1 MTVPAAETAGRTT
14 YTIDAS
20 HSTVE
25 FAVKHMM
32 ITTVKGRVAALRGT
46 IALDEAN
53 PAASTV
59 EVEFDAASI
68 DTRAEQRDAHLR
80 SADFLNVEEFPTMRF
95 VSRRVEDAG
104 PVEGS
109 SFRLTGDLTIRGVT
123 REVTLDAVYEGRG
136 TDPWGGERVSFAAET
151 TIDRRDFGL
160 VWNQALEGGGVLVS
174 TAVKVA
180 IDIQAVRV

>member
-1 MTVPAAETAGRTT
+1 MTAPAAARAT
-14 YTIDAS
+14 YAIDAS
-20 HSTVE
+20 HSSVE

-68 DTRAEQRDAHLR
+68 DTRAEQRDEHLR
-80 SADFLNVEEFPTMRF
+80 SPEFLDVAAFPTIRF
-95 VSRRVEDAG
+95 VSRRLEDVG

-109 SFRLTGDLTIRGVT
+109 SFRVTGDLTIRGTT
-123 REVTLDAVYEGRG
+123 REVTLDAVYQGRG
-136 TDPWGGERVSFAAET
+136 RDPWGGERVSFAAET
-151 TIDRRDFGL
+151 TIDRREFGL
-160 VWNQALEGGGVLVS
+160 VWNQALESGGVLVS
-174 TAVKVA
+174 TDVKVV
-180 IDIQAVRV
+180 IDIQAVRS